1 MRLKRGLE
9 ESVTMYEDR
18 YATVAVEPAGFMPR
32 LLAWVIDALV
42 LSSLSIAL
50 NLTVGGGEGIALALG
65 LGVVYTVGLWWATGA
80 TLGKAVMGL
89 KVIAANGYERID
101 GATAVLRYV
110 GYIVSALPLY
120 LGFFWIAVDPTR
132 QGWHDKIAKTRV
144 VRMR

>member
-1 MRLKRGLE
+1 
-9 ESVTMYEDR
+9 MYEDR
-18 YATVAVEPAGFMPR
+18 YATVAVEPAGFGPR

-42 LSSLSIAL
+42 LSSLYIAL
-50 NLTVGGGEGIALALG
+50 DLTVGGTEGIALALG

-89 KVIAANGYERID
+89 KVIAANGYESID

-110 GYIVSALPLY
+110 GYVVSSIPLC
-120 LGFFWIAVDPTR
+120 LGFLWVAIDPSR
-132 QGWHDKIAKTRV
+132 QGWHDKIARTRV